1 MKPRIL
7 ITGAAGL
14 IGGALAPLFETRG
27 IEIHRLDLMGSGD
40 ARGDI
45 RDSTHIEHAIRGCDG
60 VINLA
65 AVSRVLWGEDDP
77 ENCWATNVEGL
88 RNVIEAAAA
97 SDRNPWLISA
107 SSREVYGQPD
117 TLPATED
124 CPVRP
129 VNIYGR
135 SKVEGERRIS
145 LARQDGLRA
154 CVIRL
159 SNVFGTTTD
168 HADRVVPAFAR
179 GAARGEQ
186 LRVDGADHTFDFTHI
201 DDVARGIVSLAE
213 LLLREEPAPPPI
225 HFVSGTP
232 TTLSELAN
240 MAIDIAGTESTLRL
254 APPRDFDVA
263 QFFGSPTRAQKIL
276 GWEPSVPLREG
287 LSRLVNDFRNE
298 ISVPTRE
305 QAQAS

>member
-1 MKPRIL
+1 MNPKIL

-14 IGGALAPLFETRG
+14 IGGAIATLFEARG
-27 IEIHRLDLMGSGD
+27 IVVQRLDLIGAGD

-45 RDSTHIEHAIRGCDG
+45 RDRAHVQHAMQGCDG

-65 AVSRVLWGEDDP
+65 AISRVLWGEHDP
-77 ENCWATNVEGL
+77 DACWATNVGGL
-88 RNVIEAAAA
+88 RNIIEGAAA
-97 SDRNPWLISA
+97 SDKQPWIVSA

-117 TLPATED
+117 SLPATED

-135 SKVEGERRIS
+135 SKVEGERLIS

-179 GAARGEQ
+179 GAAQGKQ

-201 DDVARGIVSLAE
+201 DDVARGIASLAE
-213 LLLREEPAPPPI
+213 LLLSGAPAPPPI
-225 HFVSGTP
+225 HFVSGIP
-232 TTLSELAN
+232 TTLSKLAN
-240 MAIDIAGTESTLRL
+240 LAIEIAATNSTLRM

-263 QFFGSPTRAQKIL
+263 QFVGSPARAQEIL
-276 GWEPSVPLREG
+276 DWEPTIPLREG
-287 LSRLVNDFRNE
+287 LSRLIADFRNAMN
-298 ISVPTRE
+298 IHDGG